1 MDGNRLEEI
10 IGISGEAFFR
20 RENYTNYFCNFY
32 HSGGMLWFWWRPAKK
47 KPFINQTN
55 ILLLSWLSLISWLV

>member
-1 MDGNRLEEI
+1 
-10 IGISGEAFFR
+10 
-20 RENYTNYFCNFY
+20 
-32 HSGGMLWFWWRPAKK
+32 MLWFWWRPAKK